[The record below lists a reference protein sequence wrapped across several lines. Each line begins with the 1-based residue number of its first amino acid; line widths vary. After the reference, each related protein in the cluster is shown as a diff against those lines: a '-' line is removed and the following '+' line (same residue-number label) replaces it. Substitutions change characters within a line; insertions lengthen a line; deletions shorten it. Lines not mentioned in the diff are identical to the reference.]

1 MNQNTK
7 ANPTPSV
14 DTQILHNVKD
24 AVEAALARK
33 AEKLQ
38 VLDLEG
44 LTAMTGFFLICSGAN
59 TRQVKAIVDSIREVL
74 YPKKVRPIHMEGYN
88 EATWVLMDYGDFVVH
103 VFEKD
108 RREFFSLERLWS
120 EAPDRT
126 PEFASAPSD
135 SADSADSTGN

>member
-1 MNQNTK
+1 MNQNITT
-7 ANPTPSV
+7 APAPSV
-14 DTQILHNVKD
+14 DTQILQNVQD
-24 AVEAALARK
+24 AVAAATARK

-59 TRQVKAIVDSIREVL
+59 TRQVQAIVDSIREVL
-74 YPKKVRPIHMEGYN
+74 HPKKVRPIHVEGYN

-126 PEFASAPSD
+126 PEFASTPTD
-135 SADSADSTGN
+135 SEESTEA